1 MKALLEAVQTKLNTV
16 SELKYI
22 DEDWGQLDSYSPN
35 PPTKFPCALIDIT
48 SIIYSNIG
56 KDNSANPVNR
66 QTAEGTITFI
76 IANLKLTNTSQR
88 APQVQKD
95 EAWKIWELME
105 KIHQKVHGLKPTED
119 SGSLIRIGHKRIRR
133 DDGIQ
138 EYQVTYSLSKAN
150 V

>member
-1 MKALLEAVQTKLNTV
+1 MKAFLEAVQTKLNTV

-35 PPTKFPCALIDIT
+35 PPTVFPCSLIDIT
-48 SIIYSNIG
+48 SMVFSNLG

-66 QTAEGTITFI
+66 QTAEGTITII
-76 IANLKLTNTSQR
+76 IANLKLSNTSQH
-88 APQVQKD
+88 APQPQKD
-95 EAWKIWELME
+95 NAWKIWEIIE
-105 KIHQKVHGLKPTED
+105 KIHQKLHGWKPTAD
-119 SGSLIRIGHKRIRR
+119 SGSLIRTAHKRIRR

-138 EYQVTYSLSKAN
+138 EYQVTYSLSKTN